1 MASLRTMV
9 GRFRDELREGVAYVA
24 FWKNGRSWGAE
35 AFWLEPGYFED
46 YGDAIDSEDAREMR
60 LILNTDPDAIIVN
73 GCENC
78 PFNGYDEEASPIDF
92 MMSHIRWRYESQR
105 CQLSDFYKSHRKA
118 EDELE
123 AQPIITAKQKNA
135 ETEVKKQ
142 ESQQPMEAKELEH
155 LQKTTP
161 VEDKQRICDALL
173 PALQL
178 TRHLDDLFS
187 LHYDPK
193 TEKVIADFTTGCVR
207 EVNVA
212 ADSGVAMIRDII
224 QQIV

>member
-1 MASLRTMV
+1 MASLRKMV
-9 GRFRDELREGVAYVA
+9 GMFRNELREGVAYVA
-24 FWKNGRSWGAE
+24 FWRMGRVWDAA
-35 AFWLEPGYFED
+35 AFWLDENDCIERED
-46 YGDAIDSEDAREMR
+46 EKEIQEILEM
-60 LILNTDPDAIIVN
+60 DPDAVIVK
-73 GCENC
+73 GYDCC
-78 PFNGYDEEASPIDF
+78 PFKMDDEDGAASSISF
-92 MMSHIRWRYESQR
+92 MMAHIRWRYEKHY
-105 CQLSDFYKSHRKA
+105 CQLDDFYRDYQRVA
-118 EDELE
+118 EADELE
-123 AQPIITAKQKNA
+123 AQPIITAKRKDA
-135 ETEVKKQ
+135 EPETKKQ
-142 ESQQPMEAKELEH
+142 ESPQLMEAKELEH
-155 LQKTTP
+155 LQETTP
-161 VEDKQRICDALL
+161 TEDKQMICDALL